1 MYSEK
6 GKILMKAF
14 QLKRF
19 GHMMAWTLR
28 GERKN
33 WLTVVVI
40 VCASYFLF
48 LGYPIWKSHGGEV
61 DAEHGVITCLG
72 VTCGICVV
80 SLTQL
85 IANLKTKEKRVAYLS
100 LPASP
105 LEKYLSRLL
114 YVGLLVPLTLPAAF
128 VVADLLA
135 TLFAWTVG
143 CPYALDGIAFA
154 WSLAGKFFAGL
165 DNDQVRVVAYGGV
178 TLAMA
183 VVALLMLCSTLFRR
197 GPQVAAVV
205 FVAAAFG
212 LGRTLLWLGDSGIIF
227 QLSEMEAKWA
237 FGLAGTAL
245 LLVALAELWLSY
257 RVFRRLQVVPGRFTN
272 L

>member
-1 MYSEK
+1 
-6 GKILMKAF
+6 MKAF

-33 WLTVVVI
+33 WLAVGVAA
-40 VCASYFLF
+40 CAAYFLF

-61 DAEHGVITCLG
+61 DAERGVITCVG
-72 VTCGICVV
+72 MTCGIYVV
-80 SLTQL
+80 LLTQL

-114 YVGLLVPLTLPAAF
+114 YVGLLVPLTLPVAF
-128 VVADLLA
+128 VAADLLA

-143 CPYALDGIAFA
+143 SPYALDGIAFA
-154 WSLAGKFFAGL
+154 WSLAAKFFAGL

-205 FVAAAFG
+205 FVVTVFA
-212 LGRTLLWLGDSGIIF
+212 LGKAILWLGDSGFIF
-227 QLSEMEAKWA
+227 RLSETEAEWA

-245 LLVALAELWLSY
+245 LLVTLGELWLSY